1 MSRRSNSGSGGNI
14 VDREVANL
22 FGLRNTTNYTN
33 ALLLLRQKYNDDD
46 LVKKIQDVFIE
57 KHTAIVKGAK
67 KFALAISRKY
77 NSVDIPYHLLLTKAR
92 AHVWKKQQPNCCTCY
107 QFNEGFR

>member
-46 LVKKIQDVFIE
+46 LVKKI
-57 KHTAIVKGAK
+57 
-67 KFALAISRKY
+67 
-77 NSVDIPYHLLLTKAR
+77 
-92 AHVWKKQQPNCCTCY
+92 
-107 QFNEGFR
+107 